1 MSAIVRLPVSVADVE
16 PGASVSL
23 ELTVRNTG
31 TVVDQFSFEVLG
43 GAAGWATFDPLT
55 VSLFPQAEET
65 VHVTFAPPRAT
76 DTASGAI
83 PFGVRVQ
90 SREDPEGS
98 IVEEGTLNVAEFS
111 EVTAELT
118 PHATRVWLRGRSQVA
133 VDNRSNISYRAELAG
148 SDTDSAFD
156 YSFRPPLMDVA
167 PGAVAF
173 AKVTVRP
180 KASYWRGPSTTEP
193 YQVALRQQGMNGAEP
208 GAEPPAGTHPP
219 EVDADGAIL
228 RDPLLPGWI
237 GKAVAGLLALV
248 AVLALLWFTLVKPQI
263 TSATQNAV
271 AKEIQPVKMAVSSVA
286 QTVSSLAATS
296 TPGSGSTP
304 PVSTSTGHGSTTGTT
319 SAEWLLGSGDSS
331 QLQPDG
337 GGQQHH
343 HCLRHP
349 QGQEPRR
356 HRHPPGELGGRQWH
370 RLVAGQR
377 QGAHVLGA
385 GQLQG
390 PRLPLDHPGVFPPCQ
405 QTRVCRQGL
414 HRNLH
419 TITLLRWQYEVS
431 LLRCTWSPGVGGT
444 KIQCC
449 ARWWVRSWSPA

>member
-31 TVVDQFSFEVLG
+31 TVVDQFSFDVLG
-43 GAAGWATFDPLT
+43 GAAGWATFDPPT
-55 VSLFPQAEET
+55 VSLFPQAEEP
-65 VHVTFAPPRAT
+65 VHVTFSPPRAT

-90 SREDPEGS
+90 SREDPDGS
-98 IVEEGTLNVAEFS
+98 VVEEGTLNVAEFS

-148 SDTDSAFD
+148 TDTDAAFD

-208 GAEPPAGTHPP
+208 GAEPPAGAHPP

-228 RDPLLPGWI
+228 RDPLLPNWV
-237 GKAVAGLLALV
+237 GKALAGLVALV
-248 AVLALLWFTLVKPQI
+248 AILALLWFTLVKPQI
-263 TSATQNAV
+263 TSASQNAV
-271 AKEIQPVKMAVSSVA
+271 AKEIKPVVSAVNSVA
-286 QTVSSLAATS
+286 STVSSLAATS
-296 TPGSGSTP
+296 TPGPATTATTSGSTSP
-304 PVSTSTGHGSTTGTT
+304 GHGSTTGTT
-319 SAEWLLGSGDSS
+319 SANSENNSNNALASGTPINFSLTARGNNTTTAFDIPKDKSLDVTDILLENSAGASGT
-331 QLQPDG
+331 
-337 GGQQHH
+337 
-343 HCLRHP
+343 
-349 QGQEPRR
+349 
-356 HRHPPGELGGRQWH
+356 
-370 RLVAGQR
+370 V
-377 QGAHVLGA
+377 
-385 GQLQG
+385 
-390 PRLPLDHPGVFPPCQ
+390 
-405 QTRVCRQGL
+405 
-414 HRNLH
+414 
-419 TITLLRWQYEVS
+419 LLRDSGKVLMSWALANFRDLDYHWITPVYFRPNSKLEFVVKGCSGTCTPS
-431 LLRCTWSPGVGGT
+431 LYFAGNMKS
-444 KIQCC
+444 
-449 ARWWVRSWSPA
+449 AS

>member
-1 MSAIVRLPVSVADVE
+1 MGAIVRLPVPVADVE

-23 ELTVRNTG
+23 ELRVRNTG

-43 GAAGWATFDPLT
+43 GAATWAEFDPVR

-65 VHVTFAPPRAT
+65 IEVTFSPPRAT

-98 IVEEGTLNVAEFS
+98 VVEEGTLNVAEFS

-133 VDNRSNISYRAELAG
+133 VDNRSNISYRAELG
-148 SDTDSAFD
+148 GTDTDSAFD
-156 YSFRPPLMDVA
+156 YSFHPPLMDVA
-167 PGAVAF
+167 PGSVAF

-193 YQVALRQQGMNGAEP
+193 YQVALRQQGINGAEP
-208 GAEPPAGTHPP
+208 GAEASAGAHPS

-228 RDPLLPGWI
+228 RDPLLPNWI

-248 AVLALLWFTLVKPQI
+248 AILALLWFTLVKPQI

-286 QTVSSLAATS
+286 QTVSSMAATS

-304 PVSTSTGHGSTTGTT
+304 PVSTSTVHGSTTGTT
-319 SAEWLLGSGDSS
+319 NANSASATGTPINYSLTAGGNDTTTAFVIPKGKSLDVTDILLENSAGASGT
-331 QLQPDG
+331 
-337 GGQQHH
+337 
-343 HCLRHP
+343 
-349 QGQEPRR
+349 
-356 HRHPPGELGGRQWH
+356 
-370 RLVAGQR
+370 V
-377 QGAHVLGA
+377 
-385 GQLQG
+385 
-390 PRLPLDHPGVFPPCQ
+390 
-405 QTRVCRQGL
+405 
-414 HRNLH
+414 
-419 TITLLRWQYEVS
+419 LLRDSGRALMSWALANFRDLDYHWITPVYFRPNSKLEFVVKGCSGTCTPS
-431 LLRCTWSPGVGGT
+431 LYFAGSM
-444 KIQCC
+444 K
-449 ARWWVRSWSPA
+449 PAS